1 VKRPPSSTDDLR
13 ARLRSQ
19 PAPVRYDVERGLV
32 RHRRLVQ
39 ADAPLPGWADEL
51 PTQRRAGWL
60 RRVGWIAGVS
70 TVAVVLWLRRAP
82 EPAAPRTSEP
92 VAQQRET
99 RDDSRLARPRARFD
113 HAVPPRER
121 AVSERTP
128 AMPQQPST
136 QASEAEPQLAVP
148 AGMPPT
154 GGQAPNVLPPGV
166 QVASQARQPAPP
178 VVTTAELR
186 QRTAG
191 ARTAPLVS
199 SNKRERGHRSA
210 RVEAPQDNL
219 ELQQLVEAERALPGA
234 PLRALRLARE
244 GELNFRDGY
253 FAQERRYIEV
263 MALFALGRL
272 GEAHAQAAAFLRD
285 YPRAPY
291 RRKVELEM
299 LRLPQ
304 H

>member
-1 VKRPPSSTDDLR
+1 MKRSPPSRDDLR
-13 ARLRSQ
+13 ARLRDQ

-32 RHRRLVQ
+32 RHRQLVQ

-51 PTQRRAGWL
+51 PTPRPAGW
-60 RRVGWIAGVS
+60 RHRVGWIAGVS
-70 TVAVVLWLRRAP
+70 TVAAVLWMRRAP

-92 VAQQRET
+92 VVQQRET
-99 RDDSRLARPRARFD
+99 PDD
-113 HAVPPRER
+113 HAVPSREHAFSQR
-121 AVSERTP
+121 AP
-128 AMPQQPST
+128 AMPRQPST
-136 QASEAEPQLAVP
+136 QAGEAEPQLAVP
-148 AGMPPT
+148 AANMPPPSV
-154 GGQAPNVLPPGV
+154 QPPSV
-166 QVASQARQPAPP
+166 PVASQPRELAPP
-178 VVTTAELR
+178 PVTTAELTP
-186 QRTAG
+186 RTVG
-191 ARTAPLVS
+191 ARTAPLAS
-199 SNKRERGHRSA
+199 SNKRERGPRRAH
-210 RVEAPQDNL
+210 VEAPQDNL

-244 GELNFRDGY
+244 GELHFRDGY

-285 YPRAPY
+285 YPSAPY